1 MARSGVGGG
10 RYAWQL
16 VAVVA
21 FVATAAVAVVLSR
34 PRAPAIAVTSAA
46 CTTAALHAQV
56 GLAAATTGTAF
67 PWTVYYRLEL
77 TNVSGRT
84 CVMDGYPAVEA
95 FSGARPVGSPAA
107 LDTSVRPV
115 AVTLV
120 PGATAYTLLRYT
132 TDQFGSATCRQVT
145 VPDLRIALPRED
157 GGMLVHWGNPA
168 CSRLGPS
175 FLSVQAIQSRIGAF
189 GSPHP

>member
-46 CTTAALHAQV
+46 CTAAGLHAQV
-56 GLAAATTGTAF
+56 GLAATSGAAF

-95 FSGARPVGSPAA
+95 FTGARSVGSPAA

-120 PGATAYTLLRYT
+120 PGA
-132 TDQFGSATCRQVT
+132 GSSASSSAGAIT
-145 VPDLRIALPRED
+145 
-157 GGMLVHWGNPA
+157 
-168 CSRLGPS
+168 GPS
-175 FLSVQAIQSRIGAF
+175 ASLAIGPEGGWTDDEIAAARAAGFLETSLGENILRTETAVLASLAILHFSLGT
-189 GSPHP
+189 

>member
-1 MARSGVGGG
+1 MARSGVRGG

-34 PRAPAIAVTSAA
+34 PRAPVIAVTSAA
-46 CTTAALHAQV
+46 CTAAGLHAQV
-56 GLAAATTGTAF
+56 GLAATPGAVF

-95 FSGARPVGSPAA
+95 FTGAGPVGSPAA

-115 AVTLV
+115 AVTLA

-132 TDQFGSATCRQVT
+132 TTDRFGTAVCQQVT
-145 VPDLRIALPRED
+145 VPDLRIAPPRED
-157 GGMLVHWGNPA
+157 SGMLVHWQNPA
-168 CSRLGPS
+168 CSRPGPS
-175 FLSVQAIQSRIGAF
+175 FLSVQAIQSRIGAY
-189 GSPHP
+189 GSLHP